1 MRCAPWVWR
10 RLSVSLWMC
19 VRACARSHLALR
31 TCGNQLG
38 DISPSRRRD
47 ANRVFTAAHSIR
59 VKHELW
65 ARARPDGCGRCPC
78 VLLFSISIGKTLRRC
93 FFFGFIH
100 RAPGCASKTRV
111 GRWGV
116 GFAHHSVCVC
126 SRPHV
131 LWGTFYDSGWIHVFV
146 MVAAAAGNVSSTYTL
161 YLVLNVQLAHKQM
174 LCSWPTNKKRKAV
187 FYRAEMTDLY
197 RGGKY
202 G

>member
-19 VRACARSHLALR
+19 VRACARSHLALW

-78 VLLFSISIGKTLRRC
+78 VLLFSISIGKTLRRW
-93 FFFGFIH
+93 FFFCFVFFF
-100 RAPGCASKTRV
+100 RAGSFTERRVVLPKQGWGDEEWDLLTTQFAS
-111 GRWGV
+111 
-116 GFAHHSVCVC
+116 A
-126 SRPHV
+126 
-131 LWGTFYDSGWIHVFV
+131 
-146 MVAAAAGNVSSTYTL
+146 
-161 YLVLNVQLAHKQM
+161 LAHTSCEAHFM
-174 LCSWPTNKKRKAV
+174 ILGEFMYLSWLR
-187 FYRAEMTDLY
+187 RR
-197 RGGKY
+197 RGMWAQRTPCILFWTY
-202 G
+202 N